1 MDPET
6 LRRGLEWFN
15 FIVTIGMIS
24 LFGLFLSLAYIGE
37 GQKWA
42 RALVYMGLLAGL
54 ALLVA
59 FGLPLALVD
68 LAPILGE
75 ILAGGGAAPPPG
87 PGAPEGD
94 VARLPLPGVD
104 AAGLAAIL
112 PRVGWVM
119 LVLALLGLLLLLPPL
134 RRLIARLIPID
145 AGRLV
150 HTVALQYSLYLV
162 LVAVLTLIVVSTA
175 LRGGGPEGLALEDLG
190 ATVTLSG
197 LWAQAIGFAVVAFLG
212 VGWLVQRD
220 GRATLERLG
229 LEPRVDLRWLVAVV
243 LVGLGAGYLTDQLWR
258 LLDPDSMAEVE
269 RLSEALFGPILGTG
283 LAGAL
288 TIGLSAGIG
297 EELLFRGAAQPRLGL
312 VFTALLFAVIH
323 TQYTVSPALIQVFL
337 LGILLGLAR
346 IRANTSTAIAAH
358 AGYNFILALLA
369 IYAPELAP

>member
-15 FIVTIGMIS
+15 FVVTIGMIS

-42 RALVYMGLLAGL
+42 RALVYMGLVAGL

-75 ILAGGGAAPPPG
+75 ILAGGGAALPPG
-87 PGAPEGD
+87 PGASEPTD
-94 VARLPLPGVD
+94 WTTAVD

-112 PRVGWVM
+112 PRIGWVM

-134 RRLIARLIPID
+134 RRQIARLIPID
-145 AGRLV
+145 PGRLV

-162 LVAVLTLIVVSTA
+162 LIAVLTLIVVSTA

-190 ATVTLSG
+190 ASVTLSG

-212 VGWLVQRD
+212 VGWLVHRD

-258 LLDPDSMAEVE
+258 ALDPDSMAEVE

-337 LGILLGLAR
+337 LGVLLGLAR
-346 IRANTSTAIAAH
+346 IRANTSTAIAGH
-358 AGYNFILALLA
+358 AAYNFILALLA